1 MDKRRWGY
9 DAEGRGS
16 ERLAVGAD
24 RRTESIEELGRCG
37 ERGKLRRRG
46 EGGGGRGTARWKGMG
61 GVGKRT

>member
-46 EGGGGRGTARWKGMG
+46 EGGGGRGGKKGI
-61 GVGKRT
+61 KKTY